1 MAKANKFLC
10 TSALIGCL
18 AAAAPACAEGIKTN
32 TARMQ
37 AMDKITGRISE
48 IDVPVNGEVK
58 FGSFSIVVRD
68 CKTTPPEETP
78 ENYAF
83 VDVTDTTKD
92 GKLYNIFK
100 GWMISSSPALNA
112 VEHPIY
118 DVWLLKCLN
127 ANVKKEKLLTAEML
141 NERDGL
147 PKKEEMENLSKE
159 ALKAAEIKA
168 EEAEK
173 QSSEAAAP
181 LSTEAEAA
189 AQPLPEVPVL
199 EEKVIEVESIQD
211 AKGVNEVSETE
222 GGEVSEQKPQMLLN
236 IEENA
241 TETTAPSDG
250 PQSLIPADDTASTV
264 SSESPAPEENKNAEQ
279 AETSAPQTQTE
290 EAVPAAPESDA
301 KPAAEKII
309 INEVQADELPVVDIP
324 EENEIV
330 EEEDQFLDEETQ
342 NMLENELDAQ

>member
-18 AAAAPACAEGIKTN
+18 AAAASAGAEEIKTN

-83 VDVTDTTKD
+83 VDVADTTKD
-92 GKLYNIFK
+92 DKLYNIFK

-127 ANVKKEKLLTAEML
+127 TNVKKERLLTAEL
-141 NERDGL
+141 LSERDGL

-159 ALKAAEIKA
+159 AMKAAEIKA
-168 EEAEK
+168 EEAQK
-173 QSSEAAAP
+173 QSSETATP
-181 LSTEAEAA
+181 LLTETEAVT
-189 AQPLPEVPVL
+189 QPLPEVPAL
-199 EEKVIEVESIQD
+199 EDKVIEVESIQD
-211 AKGVNEVSETE
+211 AKGVNESSEAET
-222 GGEVSEQKPQMLLN
+222 GEISEPKPQMLLN
-236 IEENA
+236 IEENV
-241 TETTAPSDG
+241 TETAQSDG
-250 PQSLIPADDTASTV
+250 PQSLIPAASTESTI
-264 SSESPAPEENKNAEQ
+264 SSESLVQEEIKDPEQ
-279 AETSAPQTQTE
+279 AETSAPNAQAQE
-290 EAVPAAPESDA
+290 AAPVEPEADA
-301 KPAAEKII
+301 RPAAEKII
-309 INEVQADELPVVDIP
+309 INEVQADELPVVDTP

-330 EEEDQFLDEETQ
+330 EEEDQFLDEDTQ
-342 NMLENELDAQ
+342 NLLENELNAQ